1 MGDLKPGYPKAA
13 IETAFQLLPVKM
25 DTPNARVILAAIGY
39 QESDGYKTRIQYGN
53 GPARSFWQF
62 EKGGIKG
69 VVNHKASAKLAES
82 VCEARG
88 VAFNVDAIWKS
99 METDDVLGAAFA
111 RLLMYTDP
119 KPLPDNQNDAWEMY
133 AKRLWR
139 PGKPHPDKW
148 PTSWGF
154 GLERAR

>member
-1 MGDLKPGYPKAA
+1 MSESTGYPKVSVN
-13 IETAFQLLPVKM
+13 EAFKLLPAKM
-25 DTPNARVILAAIGY
+25 DSKAARIILAAIGY

-62 EKGGIKG
+62 ERGGIKG
-69 VVNHKASAKLAES
+69 VMLHKASARLAMEI
-82 VCEARG
+82 CEKRG
-88 VAFNVDAIWKS
+88 VDFNSELIWKA

-119 KPLPDNQNDAWEMY
+119 KPLPTNQGDAWDMY

-139 PGKPHPDKW
+139 PGKPHSSKW

-154 GLERAR
+154 GLEHSQ

>member
-1 MGDLKPGYPKAA
+1 MSYPKAA
-13 IETAFQLLPVKM
+13 IEAAFQLLPVEM
-25 DTPNARVILAAIGY
+25 DSPKARVILAAIGF
-39 QESDGYKTRIQYGN
+39 QESGYQVRIQYGN
-53 GPARSFWQF
+53 GPARSYWQF

-69 VVNHKASAKLAES
+69 VMLHAASVRLAVS

-88 VAFNVDAIWKS
+88 VEFNSSAIWKA

-119 KPLPDNQNDAWEMY
+119 FPLPDTADEAWEMY
-133 AKRLWR
+133 SKRLWR

-148 PTSWGF
+148 PKSWAF
-154 GLERAR
+154 GLERAQ

>member
-1 MGDLKPGYPKAA
+1 MAEAAKFPEAA
-13 IETAFQLLPVKM
+13 IDEAFQLLPIKM
-25 DTPNARVILAAIGY
+25 DSRAARVILAAIGY
-39 QESDGYKTRIQYGN
+39 QESGYQVRIQYGN

-69 VVNHKASAKLAES
+69 VMLHQATIRLASELCDARKVNFASQ
-82 VCEARG
+82 
-88 VAFNVDAIWKS
+88 DIWKA

-119 KPLPDNQNDAWEMY
+119 KALPDNPDDAWEMY

-139 PGKPHPDKW
+139 PGKPHPEKW
-148 PTSWGF
+148 AKSWAF
-154 GLERAR
+154 GLECAR

>member
-1 MGDLKPGYPKAA
+1 MTYPKAA
-13 IETAFQLLPVKM
+13 IDAAFQLLPAKM
-25 DTPNARVILAAIGY
+25 DSRAARVILAAIGF
-39 QESDGYKTRIQYGN
+39 QESGYQVRIQYGN
-53 GPARSFWQF
+53 GPARSYWQF

-69 VVNHKASAKLAES
+69 VMLHVASVRLAVS

-88 VAFNVDAIWKS
+88 IEFNSYAIWKA

-119 KPLPDNQNDAWEMY
+119 FELPDNASEAWEMY

-148 PTSWGF
+148 PASWAF
-154 GLERAR
+154 GLERV

>member
-1 MGDLKPGYPKAA
+1 MSYPEAA
-13 IETAFQLLPVKM
+13 VNEAFQLLPAKM
-25 DTPNARVILAAIGY
+25 DSRAARVILAAIGY
-39 QESDGYKTRIQYGN
+39 QESGYQVRIQYGN
-53 GPARSFWQF
+53 GPARSYFQF

-69 VVNHKASAKLAES
+69 VMLHAASVRLAVS

-88 VAFNVDAIWKS
+88 VEFNSSAIWKA

-119 KPLPDNQNDAWEMY
+119 KALPDNSADAWEMY

-139 PGKPHPDKW
+139 PGRPHPDKW
-148 PTSWGF
+148 PASWAF
-154 GLERAR
+154 GLECAR

>member
-1 MGDLKPGYPKAA
+1 MSYPKAA
-13 IETAFQLLPVKM
+13 VDAAFQLLPIKM
-25 DTPNARVILAAIGY
+25 DSTLARVNLAAIGF
-39 QESDGYKTRIQYGN
+39 QESSYQVRIQYGN
-53 GPARSFWQF
+53 GPARSYWQF

-69 VVNHKASAKLAES
+69 VMLHAASVRLAVS

-88 VAFNVDAIWKS
+88 VEFNSSAIWKA

-119 KPLPDNQNDAWEMY
+119 KPLPDNQADAWEMY

-148 PTSWGF
+148 PASWAF
-154 GLERAR
+154 GLERAQ

>member
-1 MGDLKPGYPKAA
+1 MADKYPAA
-13 IETAFQLLPVKM
+13 SIDQAFQLLPAKM
-25 DTPNARVILAAIGY
+25 DSRAARIILAAIGY

-62 EKGGIKG
+62 ERGGIKG
-69 VVNHKASAKLAES
+69 VMLHKESARLAMEI
-82 VCEARG
+82 CEKRE
-88 VAFNVDAIWKS
+88 VDFNSEIIWKA

-119 KPLPDNQNDAWEMY
+119 KPLPTNQDDAWEMY

-139 PGKPHPDKW
+139 PGKPHPGKW

-154 GLERAR
+154 GLERAK

>member
-1 MGDLKPGYPKAA
+1 MSYPKAA
-13 IETAFQLLPVKM
+13 IESAFQLLPIKM
-25 DTPNARVILAAIGY
+25 DSALARVNLAAIGY
-39 QESDGYKTRIQYGN
+39 QESGYQVRIQYGN
-53 GPARSFWQF
+53 GPARSYWQF

-69 VVNHKASAKLAES
+69 VMLHAASVRPAIS

-88 VAFNVDAIWKS
+88 VEFNSSAIWKA
-99 METDDVLGAAFA
+99 MEIDDILGAAFA

-119 KPLPDNQNDAWEMY
+119 MPLPDNQADAWEMY

-148 PTSWGF
+148 PQSWAF
-154 GLERAR
+154 GLERAN

>member
-1 MGDLKPGYPKAA
+1 MTYPKAA
-13 IETAFQLLPVKM
+13 IEAAFQLLPAKM
-25 DTPNARVILAAIGY
+25 DSLNARVILAAIGY
-39 QESDGYKTRIQYGN
+39 QESGYQVRIQYGN
-53 GPARSFWQF
+53 GPARSYWQF

-69 VVNHKASAKLAES
+69 VMLHQASVRLAVS

-88 VAFNVDAIWKS
+88 VEFNSSAIWKA

-119 KPLPDNQNDAWEMY
+119 RPLPDNAEDAWEMY

-139 PGKPHPDKW
+139 PGRPHPDKW
-148 PTSWGF
+148 PDSWAF
-154 GLERAR
+154 GLERAN

>member
-1 MGDLKPGYPKAA
+1 MSYPKAA

-25 DTPNARVILAAIGY
+25 DTPLARVILAAIGY
-39 QESDGYKTRIQYGN
+39 QESAYQVRIQYGN
-53 GPARSFWQF
+53 GPARSYWQF
-62 EKGGIKG
+62 ENGRLAGING
-69 VVNHKASAKLAES
+69 VLTHRASAELAKS
-82 VCEARG
+82 VCKARS
-88 VAFNVDAIWKS
+88 VAPERMAVWKA

-119 KPLPDNQNDAWEMY
+119 FALPDTQQEAWEMY

-148 PTSWGF
+148 PQSWAF
-154 GLERAR
+154 GLERAN

>member
-1 MGDLKPGYPKAA
+1 MSYPKEA
-13 IETAFQLLPVKM
+13 IEAAFQLLPAKM
-25 DTPNARVILAAIGY
+25 DSRAARVILAAIGF
-39 QESDGYKTRIQYGN
+39 QESGYQVRIQYGN
-53 GPARSFWQF
+53 GPARSYWQF

-69 VVNHKASAKLAES
+69 VMLHAASVSLAVS

-88 VAFNVDAIWKS
+88 VEFNSSAIWKS

-119 KPLPDNQNDAWEMY
+119 KPLPDNQADAWEMY

-148 PTSWGF
+148 PESWAF
-154 GLERAR
+154 GLERV

>member
-1 MGDLKPGYPKAA
+1 MSYPKAA
-13 IETAFQLLPVKM
+13 VEAAFQLLPVEM
-25 DTPNARVILAAIGY
+25 DSPLARVILAAIGY
-39 QESDGYKTRIQYGN
+39 QESGYQVRIQYGN
-53 GPARSFWQF
+53 GPARSYWQF

-69 VVNHKASAKLAES
+69 VMLHAASARIAVS

-88 VAFNVDAIWKS
+88 VEFNSSAIWKA

-111 RLLMYTDP
+111 RLLMYTDQF
-119 KPLPDNQNDAWEMY
+119 PLPDTAEEAWEMY

-148 PTSWGF
+148 PQSWAF